1 MANEEF
7 LLRVSDWEVE
17 DMNIVCYLNN
27 IKDDDNDVA
36 ITLYDAIPD
45 DYNIGTRI
53 NGGYDTPNFEEHTYE
68 DFTPRDYLDMI
79 GEEETKKLIYECLIK
94 RLSYD

>member
-17 DMNIVCYLNN
+17 DMNIVCYLN
-27 IKDDDNDVA
+27 
-36 ITLYDAIPD
+36 
-45 DYNIGTRI
+45 NIGTRI

>member
-36 ITLYDAIPD
+36 ITLYVAIPD
-45 DYNIGTRI
+45 
-53 NGGYDTPNFEEHTYE
+53 DTPNFEEHTYE